1 MLAYDVQRRRN
12 VGRAYAVLGDINLVR
27 LWQVYHTDRASILR
41 LLSLIIRSLSHDFSV
56 TGSLNFI

>member
-12 VGRAYAVLGDINLVR
+12 VGRASAVLGDINLVR

-41 LLSLIIRSLSHDFSV
+41 LLSLIIPSLSHDFSA
-56 TGSLNFI
+56 TGSLNFS

>member
-12 VGRAYAVLGDINLVR
+12 VGRASAVLGDINLVR

-41 LLSLIIRSLSHDFSV
+41 LLSLIIRSLS
-56 TGSLNFI
+56 L

>member
-12 VGRAYAVLGDINLVR
+12 VGRAYAVLGDINLFR
-27 LWQVYHTDRASILR
+27 LWQVYHTDR